1 MSSVVIA
8 GDTSGSITLAAP
20 AVAGTTTLTLPATS
34 GTVNLNGPAFFA
46 EQTGSAQ
53 SISNNTYTK
62 LAINTETFDTNSN
75 YNNSTYVFT
84 PTVAGYYQVNANV
97 TLDSSAALV
106 TPAVISL
113 RKNGTTFNQVW
124 YATTT
129 GGNYFGSSISSLV
142 YCNGSTDYIE
152 VYVLQ
157 LTGST
162 KNTVI
167 AGGFNTFSAVMVRGA

>member
-8 GDTSGSITLAAP
+8 GNTSGSITLDAP
-20 AVAGTTTLTLPATS
+20 NVAGSTTLTLPATT
-34 GTVNLNGPAFFA
+34 GTVMVNGPAFFA

-62 LAINTETFDTNSN
+62 LAINTETFDSNSN

-97 TLDSSAALV
+97 TLDSSTSA
-106 TPAVISL
+106 PAVISL
-113 RKNGTTFNQVW
+113 RKNGTTFYQVW
-124 YATTT
+124 YASPAA
-129 GGNYFGSSISSLV
+129 GNYFGSGISSLV

-162 KNTVI
+162 RNTVI